1 MRCNMTKILRFS
13 PLLLSLFLLACA
25 NVAPSAGRGEEAYWL
40 KGAAAR
46 FPSPLD
52 SALAYYAYA
61 RALTPAEWTRES
73 EVVKDALNRQPGDF
87 NRLRQLLLLLAP
99 AAPAREF
106 PRVEPLLER
115 LERDTQKSASP
126 LLPLIQLLR
135 DDLRR
140 HQEMEQRLE
149 AQKATEKD
157 LQQKLE
163 ALKTIEKNMLDR
175 QRPPH
180 AVKKP

>member
-13 PLLLSLFLLACA
+13 PLLLSLLLLACA

-40 KGAAAR
+40 KGSAAR
-46 FPSPLD
+46 LPSPLD
-52 SALAYYAYA
+52 SALAYYAHA
-61 RALTPAEWTRES
+61 RALTSAEWTRES
-73 EVVKDALNRQPGDF
+73 ELVKDALNRQPGEF
-87 NRLRQLLLLLAP
+87 NRLRQVLLLLSP
-99 AAPAREF
+99 AAPVRES

-115 LERDTQKSASP
+115 LERDAQKNASP
-126 LLPLIQLLR
+126 LLPLILLLR

-140 HQEMEQRLE
+140 LQEAEQRLE
-149 AQKATEKD
+149 AQKAIEKD
-157 LQQKLE
+157 LLQKLE

-175 QRPPH
+175 QRAPQ